1 MTSNFSRRSIPIN
14 LDGVMDIR
22 SVYEFAWK
30 SNPANSDSDENT
42 KYTVT
47 KSWKI
52 YVSMDYGDFGIKMM
66 MDNNVSLRKKL
77 KKKLRWSIVIHILWI
92 MVIILFG
99 VLIGLGIEPA
109 FVDFLYQS
117 KNCVYAL
124 LIYVIV
130 VYALEL
136 IVYKV
141 KPLENIDEKKLFWRE
156 TFAMTFG
163 VLVVLIWW
171 YSL

>member
-1 MTSNFSRRSIPIN
+1 MSI
-14 LDGVMDIR
+14 
-22 SVYEFAWK
+22 
-30 SNPANSDSDENT
+30 
-42 KYTVT
+42 
-47 KSWKI
+47 
-52 YVSMDYGDFGIKMM
+52 DYGNFGIKMM
-66 MDNNVSLRKKL
+66 MDNNVSLRRKI
-77 KKKLRWSIVIHILWI
+77 KKKIRWSIVIHILWI
-92 MVIILFG
+92 MVIMLFG

-141 KPLENIDEKKLFWRE
+141 KPLENIDEKKYFWRE
-156 TFAMTFG
+156 TFAMTLCVIQIKNISHKWIYDEEKKRLQFK
-163 VLVVLIWW
+163 
-171 YSL
+171 